1 MPISRKDHAE
11 FYFYMS
17 RHTQATPAQCERLL
31 RYAATLHR
39 LDVERCNQ
47 PETDADRRK
56 VERVQGHVWRVLDD
70 MSRQP
75 NKVTPYFT
83 FEPMA
88 PPFVIVVPDG
98 FSNYHG
104 DVRGIV
110 CPA

>member
-1 MPISRKDHAE
+1 MPISRKDHAQ

-39 LDVERCNQ
+39 LDVERCNR

-56 VERVQGHVWRVLDD
+56 VESIQGHVRGLCVGINGIGCKRL
-70 MSRQP
+70 P
-75 NKVTPYFT
+75 HFT
-83 FEPMA
+83 YEPMA